1 MKSEGFTLR
10 FLVLAF
16 AVLAVASIASAQLGA
31 APQAV
36 VVVYEDGTT
45 VTVQPWHFAYFC
57 ESSFGVRPGYVRR
70 IDFDDT
76 RLLLRLGSRQEGKIT
91 VENNRLISAE
101 DLRTIQ
107 WKYTTEPNRRSQVV
121 SRVIVTLRNGEV
133 LTLPRL
139 EVSSQLAA
147 SVTGNEGA
155 RITFIHLAGKAK
167 TSSGK
172 TGDFLEPNLDRD
184 GAGNTA
190 VDTLVEIRFNPQGK

>member
-1 MKSEGFTLR
+1 MKSEGFTPR

-16 AVLAVASIASAQLGA
+16 AVLAVASIASGQQGA

-45 VTVQPWHFAYFC
+45 VTVQPWRFQYFC
-57 ESSFGVRPGYVRR
+57 ESSVGMPPGYAKRL
-70 IDFDDT
+70 DFDDT

-91 VENNRLISAE
+91 VEDNRLISAA

-107 WKYTTEPNRRSQVV
+107 WQYTTEPDRRSRVV

-139 EVSSQLAA
+139 EVSSHLAA

-155 RITFIHLAGKAK
+155 TITRIHLAGKAK

-172 TGDFLEPNLDRD
+172 TGDFLQPNLDD
-184 GAGNTA
+184 HWAGNTA
-190 VDTLVEIRFNPQGK
+190 ADTLVEIRFNPQGK